1 MFVQEEE
8 ARLAPWMWVLSSF
21 IPETAIYQAAG
32 GYQLA
37 RAIDSR
43 ALRAVIARI
52 ATFLTLAEVL
62 ALAASSRTNT
72 YVTIVLRFQEHF
84 NLKFAPEH
92 TFPMLVLSHMQ
103 VRHRA
108 ERPSGSSHGR
118 DQHNPRVPAAA
129 VSRPSARSPLQTS
142 SRGEGL
148 EVLEFQ
154 ILRLH
159 L

>member
-1 MFVQEEE
+1 MFAQEEE

-72 YVTIVLRFQEHF
+72 YVTIVLRFQEH
-84 NLKFAPEH
+84 NKFAPKH
-92 TFPMLVLSHMQ
+92 IFPIWVVSHMQ

>member
-1 MFVQEEE
+1 MEAEAAAAAAAEAARLVREPDTLVSRQPLLIELPSSHQTYVVFVQEEE

-72 YVTIVLRFQEHF
+72 YVTIALRLKHF
-84 NLKFAPEH
+84 KFAPKH
-92 TFPMLVLSHMQ
+92 IFP
-103 VRHRA
+103 
-108 ERPSGSSHGR
+108 
-118 DQHNPRVPAAA
+118 
-129 VSRPSARSPLQTS
+129 
-142 SRGEGL
+142 
-148 EVLEFQ
+148 
-154 ILRLH
+154 I
-159 L
+159 